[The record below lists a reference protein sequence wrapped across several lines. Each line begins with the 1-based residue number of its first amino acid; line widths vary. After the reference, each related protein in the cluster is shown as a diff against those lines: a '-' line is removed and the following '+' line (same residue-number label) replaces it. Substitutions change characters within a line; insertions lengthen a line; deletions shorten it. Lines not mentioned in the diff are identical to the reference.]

1 VPFHTGELRVVE
13 GFGALDSV
21 LRKRL
26 VNFSRKLN
34 LATAHDFYE
43 HWRDSNYEHWRD
55 SNYDHLSCA
64 PWCSTAR
71 RGRRR
76 SSRMRLLREA
86 SGLVD
91 D

>member
-43 HWRDSNYEHWRD
+43 HWRDSNY
-55 SNYDHLSCA
+55 DHLSCA

-86 SGLVD
+86 AGLVD